1 MPTKAVRRVRFP
13 ISLKIVAWFFVNV
26 GFLGIAAWI
35 FIRAQLGPGLDALLA
50 GPAGERL
57 QSMAQLVADELKD
70 RPQNEWPAAL
80 ARVTAAYH
88 VPVALFR
95 NDGKMLAGELAPPP
109 AELLARIGQGPR
121 PQGPPPR
128 AREDG
133 PPRDR
138 PPPFDPPPRDGPPG
152 DRPPQD
158 RPGPP
163 PALGGAFPK
172 FIVRAGEPRQY
183 WIGVGLPLVDR
194 LARPP
199 MPTTLVLT
207 TPTLRGGLF
216 FDFTPWL
223 VGGAVV
229 LALSAL
235 LWLPLVRG
243 ITRAL
248 GQMTG
253 AAEAIAQGRFETK
266 VESARTDELG
276 RLATALNEMAAR
288 LREFFTGQKRFLGD
302 IAHELCSPLARMEMA
317 LGILEQ
323 RADDDTARGYVADV
337 REEARHMSALV
348 TELLSFSKAG
358 IGGRNV
364 ELQPVSLAE
373 IAARLVA
380 REARDHGT
388 IVLDVPAALTV
399 LAEPDLLARALGNV
413 IRNAVRYA
421 APVGTAAE
429 GAHSFRPLQHPD
441 GRPTGPI
448 VVAARSSGVQAIVT
462 VTDSGPG
469 VPEDALHRLF
479 DPFFRPE
486 AARTRET
493 GGTGLGLAIV
503 KSCIEACGGTVAVRN
518 IQPTGLQVEFTLQRA
533 IRVGTAFPFGT
544 IFAYSR
550 RMPKPSSPIQ
560 TSLLA
565 ITQTAVGCGIGLLI
579 AGKLGRPAQ
588 KTTATTMI
596 SVGALLAL
604 PVLVV
609 AIVRAVNHPTSAR
622 GMRRRLDSI
631 RQDSGFPDEA
641 EIL

>member
-1 MPTKAVRRVRFP
+1 MPNKPVRRVRFP

-26 GFLGIAAWI
+26 AFLGVAAWI
-35 FIRAQLGPGLDALLA
+35 FIRAQLGPGLDVLLA
-50 GPAGERL
+50 GPAGDRL

-70 RPQNEWPAAL
+70 RPQSEWPATL
-80 ARVTAAYH
+80 ARMKTAYR

-95 NDGKMLAGELAPPP
+95 NDGKMLAGEVATPPS
-109 AELLARIGQGPR
+109 ELLARVTER
-121 PQGPPPR
+121 PPAQQRPPPR
-128 AREDG
+128 GPEDG

-138 PPPFDPPPRDGPPG
+138 PDGPPPS
-152 DRPPQD
+152 DFRPRERPPQD
-158 RPGPP
+158 RAGPP
-163 PALGGAFPK
+163 PALVGSFPK
-172 FIVRAGEPRQY
+172 FIIRAGSPRQY
-183 WIGVGLPLVDR
+183 WVGIRLPLMDR
-194 LARPP
+194 AARPP
-199 MPTTLVLT
+199 MPTTLVLA
-207 TPTLRGGLF
+207 TPSLRGGLF
-216 FDFTPWL
+216 LDFTPWL

-248 GQMTG
+248 RQMTG
-253 AAEAIAQGRFETK
+253 AAEAIAQGRFETN

-276 RLATALNEMAAR
+276 RLATALNDMAAR
-288 LREFFTGQKRFLGD
+288 LREFFSGQKRFLGD

-317 LGILEQ
+317 LGILEH
-323 RADDDTARGYVADV
+323 RAADEAARGYVADV

-358 IGGRNV
+358 LGGRNV
-364 ELQPVSLAE
+364 ELQPVLVAE

-380 REARDHGT
+380 REAREHGT
-388 IVLDVPAALTV
+388 IALDVPATLTV

-421 APVGTAAE
+421 APVSTAAE
-429 GAHSFRPLQHPD
+429 SAHSFRPLQHPD

-448 VVAARSSGVQAIVT
+448 VVSARSSGEHAIVT

-518 IQPTGLQVEFTLQRA
+518 VQPTGLQVEFTLQRA
-533 IRVGTAFPFGT
+533 PG
-544 IFAYSR
+544 
-550 RMPKPSSPIQ
+550 
-560 TSLLA
+560 
-565 ITQTAVGCGIGLLI
+565 
-579 AGKLGRPAQ
+579 
-588 KTTATTMI
+588 
-596 SVGALLAL
+596 
-604 PVLVV
+604 
-609 AIVRAVNHPTSAR
+609 
-622 GMRRRLDSI
+622 
-631 RQDSGFPDEA
+631 
-641 EIL
+641 